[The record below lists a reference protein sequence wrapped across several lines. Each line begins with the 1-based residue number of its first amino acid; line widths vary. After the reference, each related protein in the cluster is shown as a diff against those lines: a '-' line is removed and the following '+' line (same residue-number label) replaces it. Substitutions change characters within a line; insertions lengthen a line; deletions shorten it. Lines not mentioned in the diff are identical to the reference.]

1 MLRVLQGSARRPSPT
16 GSVTDIVYS
25 ELITFC
31 ATHIVKFIHSV
42 HLLLV
47 QIIHLLF
54 VNIQLYV
61 SFIITLHIFDVL
73 SNKQVVLL
81 ILSFYPKQN

>member
-1 MLRVLQGSARRPSPT
+1 MLRVLQGLARRPSPT
-16 GSVTDIVYS
+16 GSVTDTVYG
-25 ELITFC
+25 EFITFC
-31 ATHIVKFIHSV
+31 AMHIVKCIHTK
-42 HLLLV
+42 HLLLI

-73 SNKQVVLL
+73 FNKQVVLL

>member
-1 MLRVLQGSARRPSPT
+1 MLRVLQGLARRPSPT

-31 ATHIVKFIHSV
+31 ATHIVKCLHTV

-61 SFIITLHIFDVL
+61 SFIITLRIFDVL